1 MFCRSLFILLSFFF
15 WPLCC
20 LSFLDLQIRITPLV
34 SSNSSSDV
42 YNFFQWRTRLKCIYE
57 CICYKQTD
65 KYTKLNSTP
74 IFFTY
79 SVQPINLQDCPE
91 ITPSFTTFIFASHN
105 FTSFKW
111 MKYSTLIQISCASRK
126 LVKQQVNKGVNMGSW
141 TSYLFASIESMTSI
155 FDGDDV
161 FFDTLRK
168 TKIDNVN
175 LH

>member
-1 MFCRSLFILLSFFF
+1 
-15 WPLCC
+15 
-20 LSFLDLQIRITPLV
+20 
-34 SSNSSSDV
+34 
-42 YNFFQWRTRLKCIYE
+42 
-57 CICYKQTD
+57 
-65 KYTKLNSTP
+65 
-74 IFFTY
+74 
-79 SVQPINLQDCPE
+79 
-91 ITPSFTTFIFASHN
+91 
-105 FTSFKW
+105 